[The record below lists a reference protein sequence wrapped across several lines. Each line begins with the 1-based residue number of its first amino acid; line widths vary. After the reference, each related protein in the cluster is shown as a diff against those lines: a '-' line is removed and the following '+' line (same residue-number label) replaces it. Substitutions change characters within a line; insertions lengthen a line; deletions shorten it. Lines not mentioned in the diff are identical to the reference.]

1 MVQNDACT
9 ALFPDN
15 VLFSRSHKVS
25 GMIDF
30 YFACKDFFSY
40 DIAILINAWCFPDNN
55 FNKIF
60 MNNILKGYE
69 SIRKLQIIEKKKL
82 NVLLRGSSLRFLL
95 TRIIDIQKKT
105 KNKLLE
111 IKNPEDFLKRLIF
124 HRTISNENYGI

>member
-1 MVQNDACT
+1 
-9 ALFPDN
+9 
-15 VLFSRSHKVS
+15 
-25 GMIDF
+25 
-30 YFACKDFFSY
+30 
-40 DIAILINAWCFPDNN
+40 
-55 FNKIF
+55 

>member
-1 MVQNDACT
+1 
-9 ALFPDN
+9 
-15 VLFSRSHKVS
+15 
-25 GMIDF
+25 MIDF